1 MLSNKRL
8 LNDKERSKVI
18 SFFNQV
24 ITSKLSEED
33 KQIPQI
39 QETLEILQSG
49 IGLHHAGLLP
59 ILKEIIEILYSQG
72 LIKIL
77 FATTSF
83 SIGLNMPTKTVVFTD
98 LYKFNV
104 DKKEILT
111 SSDYLQMCGRA
122 GRRGKDSKGNVFI
135 ILTDQTSKKED
146 EEIINMLNDKGTA
159 VLSKFRLSYK
169 TVLSFSVRDKK
180 GIQQF
185 FIRRT

>member
-72 LIKIL
+72 LIKVL

-83 SIGLNMPTKTVVFTD
+83 SIGLNMPT
-98 LYKFNV
+98 
-104 DKKEILT
+104 
-111 SSDYLQMCGRA
+111 
-122 GRRGKDSKGNVFI
+122 
-135 ILTDQTSKKED
+135 
-146 EEIINMLNDKGTA
+146 
-159 VLSKFRLSYK
+159 
-169 TVLSFSVRDKK
+169 
-180 GIQQF
+180 
-185 FIRRT
+185 